1 MLKNLINKVLSFLN
15 LKLVNKKF
23 TGFIDKRKISSF
35 DEDSENIKL
44 YFEALKKSENINTD
58 NFFKQ
63 SRHLDLI
70 NLVKII
76 LKEEK
81 IYDFVECGCWK
92 GHSSYFIS
100 KLILKSE
107 KKIKFHIF
115 DSFEGL
121 SKETP
126 KDNELSKLNKNS
138 IEKIRNQFLSNE
150 DFVRNKV
157 LKEFHFVNIYKGW
170 IPEKFEIIENSKFSF
185 VHIDLDLY
193 EPTYKS
199 LEFFYPRLVN
209 GGIMVCDDYNSKV
222 FNGSKKAWDEFFLKN
237 KFKINFSPSLG
248 GIFVI
253 K

>member
-1 MLKNLINKVLSFLN
+1 MFKNLINRVLGFLN
-15 LKLVNKKF
+15 LRLVNKKF
-23 TGFIDKRKISSF
+23 TGSIDKRKISSF
-35 DEDSENIKL
+35 DEGNENIKL
-44 YFEALKKSENINTD
+44 YFEALKKSENVHTD

-70 NLVKII
+70 NLVKNI
-76 LKEEK
+76 LKEK
-81 IYDFVECGCWK
+81 KVYDFAECGCWK

-100 KLILKSE
+100 KLILKSD
-107 KKIKFHIF
+107 KNIKFHIF

-126 KDNELSKLNKNS
+126 KDNELLKLNKNG
-138 IEKIRNQFLSNE
+138 IEKIRSQFLSNE

-157 LKEFHFVNIYKGW
+157 LKEFQFVNIYKGW
-170 IPEKFEIIENSKFSF
+170 IPEKFKIIENSKFSF
-185 VHIDLDLY
+185 VHIDVDLY

-199 LEFFYPRLVN
+199 LEFFYPRLVE
-209 GGIMVCDDYNSKV
+209 GGIIVCDDYNSK
-222 FNGSKKAWDEFFLKN
+222 FFDGSKKAWDEFFLKN

-248 GIFVI
+248 SIFVI